1 MRHFIDTNSTTPDK
15 SERRFPLV
23 LVKPTKNM
31 TGKYTCQVGSFN
43 SDDKRVQHLQMITP
57 ETDLKLS
64 VLELDS
70 GPDTVSIE
78 CIVKNIYPLPNLKI
92 M

>member
-1 MRHFIDTNSTTPDK
+1 MRHFIDTNATTPDGTQ
-15 SERRFPLV
+15 RRFPLV
-23 LVKPTKNM
+23 LIKPTKNM
-31 TGKYTCQVGSFN
+31 TGEYTCQVGSYKT
-43 SDDKRVQHLQMITP
+43 DDKRVQHLQMITP
-57 ETDLKLS
+57 ETDLKLN